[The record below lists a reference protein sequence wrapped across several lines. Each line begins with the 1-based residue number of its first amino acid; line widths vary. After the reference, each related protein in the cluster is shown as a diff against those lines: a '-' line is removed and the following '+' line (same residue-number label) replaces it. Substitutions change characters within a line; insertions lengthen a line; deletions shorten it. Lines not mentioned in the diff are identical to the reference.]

1 MSLVNPLEPSSCAAT
16 FEGPNVLI
24 PAVSRSSTTPAQSG
38 PSGPTTT
45 KSTLWARQKAI
56 TALWSVMSRS
66 AISASCA
73 MPALPGAQKSRSTS
87 GLAAIFQASACS
99 RPPEPRRRMFICLLA
114 GEGDAVPIGLAW
126 REGIAREPQPSRGA
140 AGRCRD
146 LRVSEAMAT
155 IDERRAQMFPKL
167 SRAEIERIRRFG
179 KVRRYR
185 AGEALT
191 RTGEPGPGM
200 FVFLSGSIS
209 VIGRDPLGHQIPI
222 VEEGPGEFL
231 AEVGQLSGGPAFVDV
246 HAVTDVEALL
256 VPPEGLRSLLIA
268 EAQLGEKIMRALI

>member
-1 MSLVNPLEPSSCAAT
+1 
-16 FEGPNVLI
+16 
-24 PAVSRSSTTPAQSG
+24 
-38 PSGPTTT
+38 
-45 KSTLWARQKAI
+45 
-56 TALWSVMSRS
+56 
-66 AISASCA
+66 
-73 MPALPGAQKSRSTS
+73 
-87 GLAAIFQASACS
+87 
-99 RPPEPRRRMFICLLA
+99 
-114 GEGDAVPIGLAW
+114 
-126 REGIAREPQPSRGA
+126 
-140 AGRCRD
+140 
-146 LRVSEAMAT
+146 MAT

-200 FVFLSGSIS
+200 FVFLSGSVS

-268 EAQLGEKIMRALI
+268 EAQLGEKIMRALILRRVALIEVGAGGPALIGPPSHPDVIRLENFLLTSSSLV